1 MGKVNT
7 VLKKRE
13 NKVLAF
19 SHQRK
24 VIRWTGSGEGEEEE
38 GGTAAGEEDKMLLG
52 RRLGQGLERR
62 NTGEAGP

>member
-1 MGKVNT
+1 MGKVNM

-24 VIRWTGSGEGEEEE
+24 VIRWTGSGEGEGE
-38 GGTAAGEEDKMLLG
+38 GGTAAGEEDQMLLG